1 MNKQVAAKIFKD
13 IQLFY
18 NEKKYG
24 PRELSSTITYLFSLF
39 NKNKDS
45 KKRIINSFEIYQEV
59 YPYII
64 SYLEN
69 PNCECRSHI
78 QKFIENNLNLGSE
91 IFLKNLNE
99 EESEELLEA
108 IKNACSSFY
117 ENLFS
122 EEFKLYGKVFQI
134 ENSKEEYLKII
145 QKFNKDPR
153 FKYKGV
159 QIIKSE
165 DGKFLDLYF
174 Y

>member
-1 MNKQVAAKIFKD
+1 MIKEEVVKLFKD
-13 IQLFY
+13 IELSY
-18 NEKKYG
+18 KEKQYG

-39 NKNKDS
+39 NKNENS
-45 KKRIINSFEIYQEV
+45 KKRIINNFEAYQEV

-69 PNCECRSHI
+69 PNCKCRAHI

-99 EESEELLEA
+99 EESEELLKV
-108 IKNACSSFY
+108 IKNACSSFH
-117 ENLFS
+117 ENLFG

-134 ENSKEEYLKII
+134 ENSKEEYLKVL

-165 DGKFLDLYF
+165 DGKLLDLYF